1 LSTRKPRYGVFA
13 MGLSLFLLAQ
23 CVIQG
28 YDVTIFPMRGKKGG
42 VFPIVLRL
50 EKSAALSSP
59 PFLEKEEADC

>member
-1 LSTRKPRYGVFA
+1 

-59 PFLEKEEADC
+59 PFVGRGRSPLLVAIKLLVYANV